1 MKNSANF
8 KSAPRVDE
16 NCSGTGS
23 PHDSSFVAGIDDM
36 STNTLQK
43 ADPNHGRTVKRKNRS
58 CIENPH
64 QDRLFDADGNIP
76 YRFEYDVQAVNGQD
90 RIFKVGEM
98 TINFS
103 LTPSNAEIA
112 VYMVLN
118 AIRRLHSL
126 RHNWTRRSG
135 KVYGFALDSNKRC
148 TVTFRTEVDNGMI
161 EAGRSRS
168 DKNLK
173 LSLPTPRTWTKSGLA
188 WLGAPLHCCP
198 RNKNNPTP
206 WLGRS
211 CGCTA

>member
-1 MKNSANF
+1 MDTYQRA
-8 KSAPRVDE
+8 APY
-16 NCSGTGS
+16 
-23 PHDSSFVAGIDDM
+23 
-36 STNTLQK
+36 
-43 ADPNHGRTVKRKNRS
+43 HGRTVKRKTRARF
-58 CIENPH
+58 ENPD
-64 QDRLFDADGNIP
+64 QKLLFDTNGNVP
-76 YRFEYDVQAVNGQD
+76 YRFGYDVQAVNGKD
-90 RIFKVGEM
+90 HIFKVGEM

-173 LSLPTPRTWTKSGLA
+173 LSLPTPRTWTKFGLA
-188 WLGAPLHCCP
+188 WLDDPLYCCL